1 LCYQSALRRVIHE
14 CTGTPFLPLPSNIER
29 ANYGLLKLQK
39 IASLFDIID
48 NISDP
53 LKVTVSEHPLYMELI
68 GQVWIQPSYFLS
80 FFVTEP
86 IKLVTFDIS
95 TMVFVLFQ
103 MYGFLLYMS
112 EYQGKHPYSNLLISK
127 VLAFI
132 FHFLAME
139 KLIISEM

>member
-14 CTGTPFLPLPSNIER
+14 CTGTLLLPLPSNIER

-53 LKVTVSEHPLYMELI
+53 LKVTVSDHPLYMEMI

-86 IKLVTFDIS
+86 IKLVFA
-95 TMVFVLFQ
+95 LFQ

-132 FHFLAME
+132 FYFLAME

>member
-14 CTGTPFLPLPSNIER
+14 CTGTLLLPLPSNIER

-53 LKVTVSEHPLYMELI
+53 LKVTVSDHPLYMEMI

-86 IKLVTFDIS
+86 IKLVFA
-95 TMVFVLFQ
+95 LFQ

-112 EYQGKHPYSNLLISK
+112 EYQGKHPYNNLLISK
-127 VLAFI
+127 VLTFI
-132 FHFLAME
+132 FYFLAME